1 MSHAFSSPR
10 GGHEVRLLQGSAEL
24 FPALVAAIAGAQ
36 REVRLETY
44 IFDFTGQSVEVA
56 QALEQA
62 AGRGVSVKVVVD
74 GFGTGPMPPQ
84 WRERFTRA
92 GVRWRVYAPL
102 GWLGML
108 WLGSWRR
115 LHRKLC
121 VVDGQVAFC
130 GGINVL
136 DDLHDPSYGRLSAP
150 RLDFSVRVTGPLVA
164 EVEASMGRLW
174 LRIQAVHDIRRAQLA
189 DALYSLRASKVGRV
203 KFKRPAGEP
212 DAPQRAQVRAAL
224 VLRDNLRNRTRI
236 ERAYRRAIGRAHEE
250 IIIANAYFAPGR
262 KMRKALV
269 SAAQRGVKVRLLLQ
283 GRYEYFMQF
292 YAARPIY
299 GALLRAG
306 VEIHEYSP
314 SFLHAKVAVID
325 GRWATVG
332 SSNLDP
338 LSLLL
343 AREANVVV
351 EDVAFAALLR
361 TRLMQAIRQEGHEMS
376 ADEYRNRPLRQ
387 RIMEHV
393 ALALMRLALAIQGK
407 KYL

>member
-1 MSHAFSSPR
+1 MSHASAFPR
-10 GGHEVRLLQGSAEL
+10 GGHRLQLLQGSREL
-24 FPALVAAIAGAQ
+24 FPALVEAIDAA
-36 REVRLETY
+36 RHEVRLETY

-56 QALEQA
+56 YALERA
-62 AGRGVSVKVVVD
+62 ARRAVSVMVVVD
-74 GFGTGPMPPQ
+74 GFGSAPLPPS
-84 WRERFTRA
+84 WRERFAQA
-92 GVRWRVYAPL
+92 GVDWRVYAPL
-102 GWLGML
+102 GWLGIL

-130 GGINVL
+130 GGVNIL
-136 DDLHDPSYGRLSAP
+136 DDFHDPNHGPLEAP

-164 EVEASMGRLW
+164 QVHATMAQLW
-174 LRIQAVHDIRRAQLA
+174 LRMQAMRDVRHVRLA
-189 DALYSLRASKVGRV
+189 GALESLRASGIER
-203 KFKRPAGEP
+203 RRSARAAGQP
-212 DAPQRAQVRAAL
+212 LSRAAL
-224 VLRDNLRNRTRI
+224 VLRDNLRNRARI
-236 ERAYRRAIGRAHEE
+236 ERSYRRAIGRAREE
-250 IIIANAYFAPGR
+250 IIIANAYFVPGH

-269 SAAQRGVKVRLLLQ
+269 SAAKRGVKVRLLLQ
-283 GRYEYFMQF
+283 GRYEYFMQY

-299 GALLRAG
+299 SALLRAG
-306 VEIHEYSP
+306 AQIYEYSA

-351 EDVAFAALLR
+351 EDRDFAAQLR
-361 TRLMQAIRQEGHEMS
+361 GCLVQAMRPDQAMN
-376 ADEYRNRPLRQ
+376 ADEFRQRPLRQ
-387 RIMEHV
+387 RFMEGV
-393 ALALMRLALAIQGK
+393 AHALMRLALAIQGK